1 MTDPARQA
9 GSWSRLGI
17 LAGGGDLPLTL
28 ARAVSGDNPF
38 IVELSGF
45 ADRDYSGFETKSI
58 SVGQIGKII
67 KALHKAKCD
76 AICFAGYVTRPD
88 IKALKMDARGLA
100 LVPKALAAG
109 RKGDDALIRVVVGEF
124 EQAGFRVAGADEVLA
139 GLAPGDEGA
148 IAPEL
153 AHPHQADIDKAAA
166 IARSIGELDIGQ
178 ACVVADGLVLA
189 VEAQEGTNEMLARVA
204 GLDAALRGS
213 AGNRRGVLAKMPK
226 PVQERRVDL
235 PTIGA
240 GTVQRCAEAGLAGI
254 VLEAGAALVLE
265 REAVEA
271 ALAENGMFL
280 AIVPAVGKAEDA

>member
-1 MTDPARQA
+1 MAESVRLA
-9 GSWSRLGI
+9 AEWSRLGI

-28 ARAVSGDNPF
+28 ARAVAGENPF
-38 IVELSGF
+38 VVELSGF
-45 ADRDYSGFETKSI
+45 ADRDYSGFDSETVA
-58 SVGQIGKII
+58 VGQIGKII
-67 KALHKAKCD
+67 KVLRQAGCD

-100 LVPKALAAG
+100 MVPKALAAG

-139 GLAPGDEGA
+139 GLAPREDGE
-148 IAPEL
+148 IAPDI
-153 AHPHQADIDKAAA
+153 ARNHQSDIAKAAA
-166 IARSIGELDIGQ
+166 IARAIGELDIGQ

-189 VEAQEGTNEMLARVA
+189 VEAQEGTNEMLDRVA
-204 GLDAALRGS
+204 ALDSALRGN
-213 AGNRRGVLAKMPK
+213 AQARRGVLAKMPK

-240 GTVQRCAEAGLAGI
+240 GTVKRCAEAGMAGI
-254 VLEAGAALVLE
+254 VLEAGAALILE

-271 ALAENGMFL
+271 ALAENTMFL
-280 AIVPAVGKAEDA
+280 AIVPAVDKDRDA